1 METTDCVV
9 IGAGVVGLAVAS
21 RLAATGRE
29 VLVLE
34 AENAIGTQTSA
45 RNSEVIHAG
54 IYYPSASLKAAFCM
68 PGRNALYRYCEDRG
82 VPFKRCGKLIVATEQ
97 DDISNLDNILK
108 AGHLNGVKDLIK
120 LDQPQVRE
128 MAPALNATAALWS
141 PSTGI
146 VDSHQLMLSLLG
158 DLQRRGGALAINSGV
173 RSMSPLGG
181 AIQVTVD
188 DDAETTIQAQTVVNC
203 AGFGAVTV
211 ANNTKGLQASA
222 IPRVAY
228 AKGSY
233 FAYSGKVPFDCLIYP
248 VPTPGGL
255 GIHLTLDQAS
265 QARFGPDVEWVD
277 DVDYTVDP
285 DSKAR
290 FVKSIQTYWP
300 ELEPSRLHASY
311 SGIRIKTY
319 AKNEDYHD
327 FIISGPKDHGIPGI
341 INLFGIESPGLTS
354 CLAIANYVTT
364 KLGE

>member
-1 METTDCVV
+1 METTDCIV

-29 VLVLE
+29 VLILE
-34 AENAIGTQTSA
+34 VENAIGTQTSA

-54 IYYPSASLKAAFCM
+54 IYYPPASLKAAFCM

-82 VPFKRCGKLIVATEQ
+82 VPFKRCGKLIAATGQ

-108 AGHLNGVKDLIK
+108 AGHLNGVRDLIK
-120 LDQPQVRE
+120 LEQPQVRE

-158 DLQRRGGALAINSGV
+158 DLQRRGGALAMNSGV
-173 RSMSPLGG
+173 RSMSPYGD
-181 AIQVTVD
+181 AIRVTVD
-188 DDAETTIQAQTVVNC
+188 DDAETIIQAHTVVNC
-203 AGFGAVTV
+203 AGLGAVTV
-211 ANNTKGLQASA
+211 ANNTKGLRASA

-255 GIHLTLDQAS
+255 GIHLTLDQAG

-277 DVDYTVDP
+277 EIDYAVDP
-285 DSKAR
+285 DSQVK
-290 FVKSIQTYWP
+290 FVKSIQSYWP

-319 AKNEDYHD
+319 AKNADHHD

-341 INLFGIESPGLTS
+341 VNLFGIESPGLTS
-354 CLAIANYVTT
+354 CLAIADYVAA